1 MSKSFASRWSSAAAI
16 RSLSEAQGTS
26 FFASPSA
33 TTRTKTDGR
42 RLARSI
48 IALRII
54 ASLRSGR
61 CAVFGA
67 KTRAPSSFCASCA
80 LRRSSTVL
88 KGSLMASSSVALLGV
103 AER

>member
-1 MSKSFASRWSSAAAI
+1 MTGRLGSPGAGAA
-16 RSLSEAQGTS
+16 GTS
-26 FFASPSA
+26 
-33 TTRTKTDGR
+33 
-42 RLARSI
+42 
-48 IALRII
+48 RILPV
-54 ASLRSGR
+54 AGR